1 MHGSPA
7 PSHRIIPRWRTVNMT
22 RTKRAGRILLGLA
35 AIIVGVVFLTSAAS
49 VVAVVLFA
57 LLMLAGADLVG
68 TGALGHC
75 PLYQKLGF
83 VPPSLRRP
91 RSCAR

>member
-1 MHGSPA
+1 M
-7 PSHRIIPRWRTVNMT
+7 IPRWRTVNIT
-22 RTKRAGRILLGLA
+22 RTERAGRILLGLA
-35 AIIVGVVFLTSAAS
+35 AIVGVVFLTSAAS

-57 LLMLAGADLVG
+57 LLVLAGADLAG

-75 PLYQKLGF
+75 ALYQKLGF